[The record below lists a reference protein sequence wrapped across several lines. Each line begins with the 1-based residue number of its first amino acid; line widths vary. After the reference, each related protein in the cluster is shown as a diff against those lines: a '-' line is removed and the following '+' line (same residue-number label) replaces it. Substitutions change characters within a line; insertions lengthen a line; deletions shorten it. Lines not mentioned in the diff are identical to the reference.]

1 MRLRFLR
8 ALFLDVLLVP
18 AFLFSLLNAD
28 LMTYA
33 IFMGK
38 GQMDILTGARGFDEV
53 YADVSVDEKTK
64 VKLRK
69 IDRIRAYAFDSLGLK
84 RSDNYTTFF
93 DQKGTR
99 LLYVVTAAKPFAL
112 EPHLWHF
119 PIVGDVPYKGFFD
132 ESKAK
137 VESDRLKAEGWDTDI
152 GGASGWSTLGW
163 FKDPVLSSMLQ
174 RSEGDLA
181 ELIIHELTHG
191 TIFISGD
198 VDYNENL
205 ATFIGV
211 TGAVQYLTTYYGK
224 DSPEYKE
231 YMNGAAV
238 NNIRTEFMLESAGY
252 LDSIYK
258 QVGAQCDLK
267 CKQSVKA
274 LAFDSIVQR
283 AKRLNLASD
292 TLYFQRLDKRIRASG
307 NTVFLQ
313 YTRYSGK
320 QEDFFSQLQCMNNNL
335 RDFIQ
340 KLVESQS

>member
-1 MRLRFLR
+1 MLLRFLR
-8 ALFLDVLLVP
+8 ALFFDVLLVP
-18 AFLFSLLNAD
+18 AFLFCLLNAD
-28 LMTYA
+28 LVTYA

-38 GQMDILTGARGFDEV
+38 GQMDIVTGARGFDEV
-53 YADVSVDEKTK
+53 YADVSVDEKIK

-99 LLYVVTAAKPFAL
+99 LMYVVTGAKPFAL

-132 ESKAK
+132 EAKAK
-137 VESDRLKAEGWDTDI
+137 VERDRLKAEGWDTDI

-211 TGAVQYLTTYYGK
+211 TGAVQYLTAYYGK

-231 YMNGAAV
+231 YMNGAADD
-238 NNIRTEFMLESAGY
+238 NIRTDFMLESAGY
-252 LDSIYK
+252 LDSLYE
-258 QVGAQCDLK
+258 QVGAQCNLK
-267 CKQSVKA
+267 
-274 LAFDSIVQR
+274 
-283 AKRLNLASD
+283 
-292 TLYFQRLDKRIRASG
+292 
-307 NTVFLQ
+307 
-313 YTRYSGK
+313 
-320 QEDFFSQLQCMNNNL
+320 M
-335 RDFIQ
+335 
-340 KLVESQS
+340 